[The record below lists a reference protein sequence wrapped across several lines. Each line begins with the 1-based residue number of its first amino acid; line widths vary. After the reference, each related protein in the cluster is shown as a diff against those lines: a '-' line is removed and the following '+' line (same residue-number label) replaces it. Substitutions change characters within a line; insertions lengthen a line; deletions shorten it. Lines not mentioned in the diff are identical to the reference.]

1 MERRKFVVGLG
12 ALASGS
18 AAAMGTGAFSSAQA
32 ERSVSVTVADDRSG
46 YIELNKLDDRFVN
59 DEGDALEIAIGDEGD
74 ASGANAD
81 SIFEFEDLFSI
92 GIAGGVADDDTEFWV
107 GVVPTGFDSL
117 DGERPVRVYAND
129 AEGSPE
135 DNGDY
140 YSLNGDYPA
149 FVEAEAQD
157 QPEED
162 LIDLTPGE
170 SFDVDLQINTAAADA
185 GGELNVVAIE
195 KGGERDNT

>member
-81 SIFEFEDLFSI
+81 SIF
-92 GIAGGVADDDTEFWV
+92 
-107 GVVPTGFDSL
+107 
-117 DGERPVRVYAND
+117 
-129 AEGSPE
+129 
-135 DNGDY
+135 
-140 YSLNGDYPA
+140 
-149 FVEAEAQD
+149 
-157 QPEED
+157 
-162 LIDLTPGE
+162 
-170 SFDVDLQINTAAADA
+170 
-185 GGELNVVAIE
+185 
-195 KGGERDNT
+195 